1 MWMPVM
7 ERVGEE
13 TVASNNL
20 QLKPRVVD
28 DVPCKLDARHH
39 NNNNMV
45 TDSETVND
53 SMRSD
58 CPGSSAHRNLVDITT
73 KPEDSAAANN
83 NNKLSVEE
91 LTLGNYRTVQGM
103 DTSRAAGKFEHLYR
117 LGSSYNN
124 NKPGDVDLD
133 HSSQPRDM
141 DQMLSRIRQ
150 QLAGAPS
157 ERQNLKPFITRRT
170 DQNLDAFSERLRA
183 AGENSIM
190 RPPALIGEGVQ
201 LKSPVSSSNF
211 SQLLL
216 KRALKGKGVVGK
228 TQETHPEFVSDQ
240 DLGSKEKKSPTHHD
254 VLTPKSSPKGN
265 GIVSHGAGNHTKSSS
280 GISLREFLRS
290 SYAKREKRH
299 GICLFR
305 QLVELVDSAHSQGL
319 FLLDLRPSL
328 FMLVPSKKLRYIGT
342 FGKNDLDSD
351 VDEDLNRRRR
361 PVVHDSS
368 SNGGRD
374 LRKRKMDLHVHSPGN
389 HQLQATSTG
398 RPFKRKSPVI
408 DLNVVDARNPD
419 SCELQQ
425 QNYIKNLSVSSMAK
439 KQSMS
444 TWLEEQWYTCPE
456 EINGEDIGEKSNIY
470 ALGVLL
476 FELLCHCESGE
487 MHAAMMADL
496 RHRIL
501 PPTFLSKYPKEAGFC
516 LWLLHPEPTS
526 RPTAREI
533 LKSELLGE
541 DNSVTSTA
549 ADEEISELL
558 LHFLSSLEEQKQKKA
573 SKLMQ
578 DIQTLEDDI
587 KEAERRYSFSNAS
600 LVRSHGAIERRV
612 QSSPLNERCT
622 TSGALFVPTANTE
635 RLMSNIRQLEDAYF
649 FMRSQINLSSSAA
662 SARSDKIIL
671 KDRDR
676 CSENQNENQDMRTKG
691 KSSDQLEVFFEGL
704 CKYARYSKFE
714 TCGTIRSGDLLNS
727 ASVVCSLSF
736 DPDEE
741 HIAAAG
747 ISKKIK
753 IFDFNAFM
761 NESVGVHYPL
771 VEMVNKSKLSCVC
784 WNSYIKNYLASTDY
798 DGVVQIWDAGTG
810 QGFSQYTEHQKR
822 AWSVDFSPSD
832 PTKFVSGSDDC
843 SVKLWSINEKRSL
856 GTIWSPANVCCVQFS
871 SYSNHL
877 LAFGSADYKVYCYDL
892 RYVKTPWCTLAG
904 HEKAVSYVKFMDSET
919 IVSASTDNSLK
930 LWNLNKTNSSGLSSG
945 ACSSTYKGHTNQKN
959 FVGLS
964 VLDGYIA
971 CGSETNEVYSYYRS
985 LPMPMT
991 SYKFGS
997 VDPIS
1002 GNEYFDDNGQ
1012 FVSSVCWRKK
1022 SNMLVAA
1029 NSTGNMKLLKLV

>member
-1 MWMPVM
+1 MNAM

-13 TVASNNL
+13 TVGSNNV
-20 QLKPRVVD
+20 QLKGRVD
-28 DVPCKLDARHH
+28 DVP
-39 NNNNMV
+39 
-45 TDSETVND
+45 TVNE
-53 SMRSD
+53 SE
-58 CPGSSAHRNLVDITT
+58 PGSSAHNVVDID
-73 KPEDSAAANN
+73 KAPEEA
-83 NNKLSVEE
+83 KISVEE
-91 LTLGNYRTVQGM
+91 LTYNRAVQGSNNNNNNNHM
-103 DTSRAAGKFEHLYR
+103 ESSRAGKFEHLYR
-117 LGSSYNN
+117 LGSSAFRGGAGDGGGGG
-124 NKPGDVDLD
+124 GDVD
-133 HSSQPRDM
+133 SQPRDM

-157 ERQNLKPFITRRT
+157 ERQNLMKPFVNKRS
-170 DQNLDAFSERLRA
+170 DQNLEAFSERLRA
-183 AGENSIM
+183 AGGENSVG
-190 RPPALIGEGVQ
+190 PAWISDGVQ
-201 LKSPVSSSNF
+201 LKTPLGSSSF
-211 SQLLL
+211 SQLIL
-216 KRALKGKGVVGK
+216 KRAMKGKGVVGK
-228 TQETHPEFVSDQ
+228 NQEAPPPE
-240 DLGSKEKKSPTHHD
+240 SPIAHD
-254 VLTPKSSPKGN
+254 PLAVKPIPKGN
-265 GIVSHGAGNHTKSSS
+265 GVVSHGEGNHTNSSS
-280 GISLREFLRS
+280 CGISLREFIRS
-290 SYAKREKRH
+290 SYGKREKRH
-299 GICLFR
+299 SLSLFR
-305 QLVELVDSAHSQGL
+305 QLVELIGSAHSQGL
-319 FLLDLRPSL
+319 FLLELRPSL
-328 FMLVPSKKLRYIGT
+328 FALVPSKKLRYNGT
-342 FGKNDLDSD
+342 FGKSSIESD
-351 VDEDLNRRRR
+351 GDEDLNRKRH
-361 PVVHDSS
+361 VVQESS
-368 SNGGRD
+368 LVGRD
-374 LRKRKMDLHVHSPGN
+374 LKKRRMDLNAPGN
-389 HQLQATSTG
+389 QLQATSSG
-398 RPFKRKSPVI
+398 RPLKRKSPLI
-408 DLNVVDARNPD
+408 DLNVVDVRNPD

-425 QNYIKNLSVSSMAK
+425 QSYMKNLGVPSVTR

-470 ALGVLL
+470 SLGVLL
-476 FELLCHCESGE
+476 FELLCHCESSE

-501 PPTFLSKYPKEAGFC
+501 PPAFLSRYPKEAGFC
-516 LWLLHPEPTS
+516 LWLLHPEPSS

-533 LKSELLGE
+533 LKSELICVE
-541 DNSVTSTA
+541 DSVKSTA

-558 LHFLSSLEEQKQKKA
+558 LHFLSSLEKQKKKNA
-573 SKLMQ
+573 SKLLQ

-587 KEAERRYSFSNAS
+587 KEAERRYSSRAS
-600 LVRSHGAIERRV
+600 LVRSHEATERKV
-612 QSSPLNERCT
+612 QSSPIGEGSTT
-622 TSGALFVPTANTE
+622 TSGALFVPTANTD

-649 FMRSQINLSSSAA
+649 IMRSQMKLSDSTA
-662 SARSDKIIL
+662 SARSDKSLL
-671 KDRDR
+671 KDKW
-676 CSENQNENQDMRTKG
+676 SENQNKDQDARTKG

-704 CKYARYSKFE
+704 CKFARYSKFE

-843 SVKLWSINEKRSL
+843 SVKLWSVNEKRSL

-919 IVSASTDNSLK
+919 IVTASTDNSLK
-930 LWNLNKTNSSGLSSG
+930 LWNLNKTNSSGLSPG
-945 ACSSTYKGHTNQKN
+945 ACSMTYKGHTNQKN

-997 VDPIS
+997 VDPVS

>member
-1 MWMPVM
+1 M

-13 TVASNNL
+13 TVASNNI
-20 QLKPRVVD
+20 QLKGRVD
-28 DVPCKLDARHH
+28 DVPCKL
-39 NNNNMV
+39 
-45 TDSETVND
+45 SEAG
-53 SMRSD
+53 SD
-58 CPGSSAHRNLVDITT
+58 CPGSSAHRNVVVDMN
-73 KPEDSAAANN
+73 KSPEEVAGA
-83 NNKLSVEE
+83 KVSVEE
-91 LTLGNYRTVQGM
+91 LTLRNYRVVQGTNIHNHGM
-103 DTSRAAGKFEHLYR
+103 DSSRAGKFEHLYR
-117 LGSSYNN
+117 LARGSSFR
-124 NKPGDVDLD
+124 GGEGELD
-133 HSSQPRDM
+133 TQQPRDM

-157 ERQNLKPFITRRT
+157 ERQNLKPFMGRRS
-170 DQNLDAFSERLRA
+170 DQNLEAFSERLRV

-190 RPPALIGEGVQ
+190 NAPALVNEGVQ
-201 LKSPVSSSNF
+201 LKTPLSSSSF
-211 SQLLL
+211 SQLIL
-216 KRALKGKGVVGK
+216 KRAMKGKGVVGK
-228 TQETHPEFVSDQ
+228 NQEAPPEFVCDQ
-240 DLGSKEKKSPTHHD
+240 DIGGKEKKLDNGKSPAPQN
-254 VLTPKSSPKGN
+254 VLAVKSSPKGN
-265 GIVSHGAGNHTKSSS
+265 GIVSHGDGNHTKSSC

-290 SYAKREKRH
+290 SNAKREKRH
-299 GICLFR
+299 GIFLFR

-319 FLLDLRPSL
+319 FLMDLRPSL
-328 FMLVPSKKLRYIGT
+328 FTLVPSKKLRYSGT
-342 FGKNDLDSD
+342 FGKNSLDSD
-351 VDEDLNRRRR
+351 VDEDLNKKR
-361 PVVHDSS
+361 PVVQESS
-368 SNGGRD
+368 IVGRG
-374 LRKRKMDLHVHSPGN
+374 LKKRKTDLHVHSQGN
-389 HQLQATSTG
+389 QLQATSTG
-398 RPFKRKSPVI
+398 NPSKRKSPLI
-408 DLNVVDARNPD
+408 DLNVVDAHNPD

-425 QNYIKNLSVSSMAK
+425 QNYIKNLSVSSMTK

-456 EINGEDIGEKSNIY
+456 EINGEEIGEKSNIY

-476 FELLCHCESGE
+476 FELLCHCESSE
-487 MHAAMMADL
+487 MHTAMMADL

-501 PPTFLSKYPKEAGFC
+501 PPSFLSKYSKEAGFC
-516 LWLLHPEPTS
+516 LWLLHPEPSS

-533 LKSELLGE
+533 LKSELICE
-541 DNSVTSTA
+541 DDSVISTT

-558 LHFLSSLEEQKQKKA
+558 LHFLSSLEAQKKKNA
-573 SKLMQ
+573 SKLLQ

-587 KEAERRYSFSNAS
+587 KEAERRYSSKAS
-600 LVRSHGAIERRV
+600 LVRSHGVIEIRA
-612 QSSPLNERCT
+612 QSSPLDEHCAT
-622 TSGALFVPTANTE
+622 TSGSLFVPTANTD

-649 FMRSQINLSSSAA
+649 FMRSQMKLSDSVA
-662 SARSDKIIL
+662 SARSDKSLL

-676 CSENQNENQDMRTKG
+676 WSENQNENQETRTKG

-704 CKYARYSKFE
+704 CKFARYSKFE

-810 QGFSQYTEHQKR
+810 QGFSQYNEHQKR

-856 GTIWSPANVCCVQFS
+856 GTIYSPANVCCVQFS

-877 LAFGSADYKVYCYDL
+877 LAFGSADYKVSCYDL
-892 RYVKTPWCTLAG
+892 RYVKTPLCTLAG
-904 HEKAVSYVKFMDSET
+904 HEKAVSYVKFMDSDT

-945 ACSSTYKGHTNQKN
+945 ACSLTYKGHTNQKN

-971 CGSETNEVYSYYRS
+971 CGSETNEVYSYYKS

>member
-1 MWMPVM
+1 M

-13 TVASNNL
+13 TVGSNNV
-20 QLKPRVVD
+20 QLKGRVD
-28 DVPCKLDARHH
+28 DVP
-39 NNNNMV
+39 
-45 TDSETVND
+45 TVNE
-53 SMRSD
+53 SE
-58 CPGSSAHRNLVDITT
+58 PGSSAHNVVDIN
-73 KPEDSAAANN
+73 KAPEEA
-83 NNKLSVEE
+83 KISVEE
-91 LTLGNYRTVQGM
+91 LTYNRAVQGSNNNNNNNHM
-103 DTSRAAGKFEHLYR
+103 ESSRAGKFEHLYR
-117 LGSSYNN
+117 LGSSAFRGGAGDGGGGG
-124 NKPGDVDLD
+124 GDVD
-133 HSSQPRDM
+133 SQPRDM

-157 ERQNLKPFITRRT
+157 ERQNLMKPFVNKRS
-170 DQNLDAFSERLRA
+170 DQNLEAFSERLRA
-183 AGENSIM
+183 AGGENSVG
-190 RPPALIGEGVQ
+190 PAWISDGVQ
-201 LKSPVSSSNF
+201 LKTPLGSSSF
-211 SQLLL
+211 SQLIL
-216 KRALKGKGVVGK
+216 KRAMKGKGVVGK
-228 TQETHPEFVSDQ
+228 NQEAPPPE
-240 DLGSKEKKSPTHHD
+240 SPIAHD
-254 VLTPKSSPKGN
+254 PLAVKPIPKGN
-265 GIVSHGAGNHTKSSS
+265 GVVSHGEGNHTNSSS
-280 GISLREFLRS
+280 CGISLREFIRS
-290 SYAKREKRH
+290 SYGKREKRH
-299 GICLFR
+299 SLSLFR
-305 QLVELVDSAHSQGL
+305 QLVELIGSAHSQGL
-319 FLLDLRPSL
+319 FLLELRPSL
-328 FMLVPSKKLRYIGT
+328 FALVPSKKLRYNGT
-342 FGKNDLDSD
+342 FGKSSIESD
-351 VDEDLNRRRR
+351 GDEDLNRKRH
-361 PVVHDSS
+361 VVQESS
-368 SNGGRD
+368 LVGRD
-374 LRKRKMDLHVHSPGN
+374 LKKRRMDLNAPGN
-389 HQLQATSTG
+389 QLQATSSG
-398 RPFKRKSPVI
+398 RPLKRKSPLI
-408 DLNVVDARNPD
+408 DLNVVDVRNPD

-425 QNYIKNLSVSSMAK
+425 QSYMKNLGVPSVTR

-470 ALGVLL
+470 SLGVLL
-476 FELLCHCESGE
+476 FELLCHCESSE

-501 PPTFLSKYPKEAGFC
+501 PPAFLSRYPKEAGFC
-516 LWLLHPEPTS
+516 LWLLHPEPSS

-533 LKSELLGE
+533 LKSELICVE
-541 DNSVTSTA
+541 DSVKSTA

-558 LHFLSSLEEQKQKKA
+558 LHFLSSLEKQKKKNA
-573 SKLMQ
+573 SKLLQ

-587 KEAERRYSFSNAS
+587 KEAERRYSSRAS
-600 LVRSHGAIERRV
+600 LVRSHEATERKV
-612 QSSPLNERCT
+612 QSSPIGEGSTT
-622 TSGALFVPTANTE
+622 TSGALFVPTANTD

-649 FMRSQINLSSSAA
+649 IMRSQMKLSDSTA
-662 SARSDKIIL
+662 SARSDKSLL
-671 KDRDR
+671 KDKW
-676 CSENQNENQDMRTKG
+676 SENQNKDQDARTKG

-704 CKYARYSKFE
+704 CKFARYSKFE

-843 SVKLWSINEKRSL
+843 SVKLWSKRSL

-919 IVSASTDNSLK
+919 IVTASTDNSLK
-930 LWNLNKTNSSGLSSG
+930 LWNLNKTNSSGLSPG
-945 ACSSTYKGHTNQKN
+945 ACSMTYKGHTNQKN

-997 VDPIS
+997 VDPVS

>member
-1 MWMPVM
+1 MWMPLM

-20 QLKPRVVD
+20 QLKPRVD
-28 DVPCKLDARHH
+28 DVPCKLDARH
-39 NNNNMV
+39 NNLL
-45 TDSETVND
+45 TESDTGHD
-53 SMRSD
+53 SMRGE
-58 CPGSSAHRNLVDITT
+58 CPGSSAHRNLDMTT
-73 KPEDSAAANN
+73 MPPEDSAAA
-83 NNKLSVEE
+83 KLSVEE
-91 LTLGNYRTVQGM
+91 LTLGNYRSVQGM
-103 DTSRAAGKFEHLYR
+103 DSSNSKAGKFEHLYR
-117 LGSSYNN
+117 LARGSAFRA
-124 NKPGDVDLD
+124 GDGDLD
-133 HSSQPRDM
+133 SQPRDM

-157 ERQNLKPFITRRT
+157 DRQNLKPFMTRRT
-170 DQNLDAFSERLRA
+170 DQNLEAFSERLRA

-190 RPPALIGEGVQ
+190 NAPALITEGVQ
-201 LKSPVSSSNF
+201 LKSPVTSSNF

-216 KRALKGKGVVGK
+216 KRAMKGKGLAGK
-228 TQETHPEFVSDQ
+228 NQETPPEFVSDQ
-240 DLGSKEKKSPTHHD
+240 DIRSKEKKSPTPHD
-254 VLTPKSSPKGN
+254 VLTPKSSPKRD

-290 SYAKREKRH
+290 SFARREKRH
-299 GICLFR
+299 GLCLFR

-351 VDEDLNRRRR
+351 VDEDLNRRR
-361 PVVHDSS
+361 PVAHESLS
-368 SNGGRD
+368 IGGRD
-374 LRKRKMDLHVHSPGN
+374 LKKRKMDLHVHSPGN
-389 HQLQATSTG
+389 QLQATSNG

-408 DLNVVDARNPD
+408 DLNLVDARNPD

-425 QNYIKNLSVSSMAK
+425 QNYIKNLSVSSMTR

-444 TWLEEQWYTCPE
+444 AWLEEQWYTCPE

-516 LWLLHPEPTS
+516 LWLLHPEPAS

-533 LKSELLGE
+533 LKSELIGE
-541 DNSVTSTA
+541 DNSVSSTA

-573 SKLMQ
+573 SKLLQ

-587 KEAERRYSFSNAS
+587 KEAERRYSSNAS
-600 LVRSHGAIERRV
+600 VVRSHGAIERRV
-612 QSSPLNERCT
+612 QSSSPDELCT
-622 TSGALFVPTANTE
+622 TSGTLFVPTANTE

-649 FMRSQINLSSSAA
+649 FMRSQINLSSSVPR
-662 SARSDKIIL
+662 ARSDKIIL

-843 SVKLWSINEKRSL
+843 SVKLWSINDKRSL

-930 LWNLNKTNSSGLSSG
+930 LWNLNKTNASGLSSG
-945 ACSSTYKGHTNQKN
+945 ACSLTYKGHTNQKN

>member
-1 MWMPVM
+1 M

-13 TVASNNL
+13 TVGSNNV
-20 QLKPRVVD
+20 QLKGRVD
-28 DVPCKLDARHH
+28 DVP
-39 NNNNMV
+39 
-45 TDSETVND
+45 TVNE
-53 SMRSD
+53 SD
-58 CPGSSAHRNLVDITT
+58 PGSSAHNVVDIN
-73 KPEDSAAANN
+73 KAPEEA
-83 NNKLSVEE
+83 KISVEE
-91 LTLGNYRTVQGM
+91 LTYNRAVQGSNNNNNNNHM
-103 DTSRAAGKFEHLYR
+103 ESSRAGKFEHLYR
-117 LGSSYNN
+117 LGSSAFRGGAGDGVGG
-124 NKPGDVDLD
+124 GDVD
-133 HSSQPRDM
+133 SQPRDM

-157 ERQNLKPFITRRT
+157 ERQNLMKPFVNKRS
-170 DQNLDAFSERLRA
+170 DQNLEAFSERLRA
-183 AGENSIM
+183 AGGENSVG
-190 RPPALIGEGVQ
+190 PAWISDGVQ
-201 LKSPVSSSNF
+201 LKNTLSSSSF
-211 SQLLL
+211 SQLIL
-216 KRALKGKGVVGK
+216 KRAMKGKGVVGK
-228 TQETHPEFVSDQ
+228 NQEAPPPE
-240 DLGSKEKKSPTHHD
+240 SPIAHD
-254 VLTPKSSPKGN
+254 PLAVKPIPKGN
-265 GIVSHGAGNHTKSSS
+265 GVVSHGEGNHTNSSS
-280 GISLREFLRS
+280 CGISLREFIRS
-290 SYAKREKRH
+290 SYGKREKRH
-299 GICLFR
+299 SLSLFR
-305 QLVELVDSAHSQGL
+305 QLVELIGSAHSQGL
-319 FLLDLRPSL
+319 FLLELRPSL
-328 FMLVPSKKLRYIGT
+328 FALVPSKKLRYNGT
-342 FGKNDLDSD
+342 FGKSSIESD
-351 VDEDLNRRRR
+351 VDEDLNRKRH
-361 PVVHDSS
+361 VVQESS
-368 SNGGRD
+368 LVGRD
-374 LRKRKMDLHVHSPGN
+374 LKKRRMDLNAPGN
-389 HQLQATSTG
+389 QLQATSSG
-398 RPFKRKSPVI
+398 RPLKRKSPLI
-408 DLNVVDARNPD
+408 DLNVVDVRNPD

-425 QNYIKNLSVSSMAK
+425 QNYIKNLGVPSVTR

-476 FELLCHCESGE
+476 FELLCHCESSE

-501 PPTFLSKYPKEAGFC
+501 PPAFLSRYPKEAGFC
-516 LWLLHPEPTS
+516 LWLLHPEPSS

-533 LKSELLGE
+533 LKSELIYVE
-541 DNSVTSTA
+541 DSAKSTA
-549 ADEEISELL
+549 AAEEMSELL
-558 LHFLSSLEEQKQKKA
+558 LHFLSSLEKQKKKNA
-573 SKLMQ
+573 SKLLQ

-587 KEAERRYSFSNAS
+587 KEAERRYSSKAS
-600 LVRSHGAIERRV
+600 LVRSREAIE
-612 QSSPLNERCT
+612 STP
-622 TSGALFVPTANTE
+622 GALFVPTANTD

-649 FMRSQINLSSSAA
+649 IMRSQMRLSDSAA
-662 SARSDKIIL
+662 SARSDKSLL
-671 KDRDR
+671 KDKDKS
-676 CSENQNENQDMRTKG
+676 SENENKDQDARTKG

-704 CKYARYSKFE
+704 CKFAR
-714 TCGTIRSGDLLNS
+714 
-727 ASVVCSLSF
+727 VVCSLSF

-843 SVKLWSINEKRSL
+843 SVKLWSVNEKRSL

-919 IVSASTDNSLK
+919 IVTASTDNSLK
-930 LWNLNKTNSSGLSSG
+930 LWNLNKTNSSGLSPG
-945 ACSSTYKGHTNQKN
+945 ACSMTYKGHTNQKN

>member
-1 MWMPVM
+1 MPVM

-13 TVASNNL
+13 TVASNNNI
-20 QLKPRVVD
+20 QMKRRVD
-28 DVPCKLDARHH
+28 DVSCKLDGHH
-39 NNNNMV
+39 HMV
-45 TDSETVND
+45 TESETGN
-53 SMRSD
+53 SD
-58 CPGSSAHRNLVDITT
+58 CPGSSAHRNLEMT
-73 KPEDSAAANN
+73 KPPEESAGV
-83 NNKLSVEE
+83 KLSVEE
-91 LTLGNYRTVQGM
+91 LTLGNYRVVQGSNNNSM
-103 DTSRAAGKFEHLYR
+103 DTSRAGKFEHLYR
-117 LGSSYNN
+117 LARGSAFRSAD
-124 NKPGDVDLD
+124 GDLE
-133 HSSQPRDM
+133 SQPRDM
-141 DQMLSRIRQ
+141 DLMLSRIRQ

-157 ERQNLKPFITRRT
+157 ERQNLKPFMTRRS
-170 DQNLDAFSERLRA
+170 DQNHEAFSERLRA
-183 AGENSIM
+183 AGENSLM
-190 RPPALIGEGVQ
+190 NAPALINEGSH
-201 LKSPVSSSNF
+201 LKTPVSSSNF

-216 KRALKGKGVVGK
+216 KRAMKGKGVLGK
-228 TQETHPEFVSDQ
+228 NQETPPEFVCDQ
-240 DLGSKEKKSPTHHD
+240 DIGCKDKKLDNSKLPIPHD
-254 VLTPKSSPKGN
+254 GLTLKSSPKRNGN
-265 GIVSHGAGNHTKSSS
+265 VSHGDGNHTKSSG

-299 GICLFR
+299 GLCLFR

-328 FMLVPSKKLRYIGT
+328 FALVPSKKLRYIGT
-342 FGKNDLDSD
+342 FGKIDLVSD
-351 VDEDLNRRRR
+351 VDEDLNRRR
-361 PVVHDSS
+361 PMVQESS
-368 SNGGRD
+368 IVGRD
-374 LRKRKMDLHVHSPGN
+374 LKKRKIDLNVHSQGN
-389 HQLQATSTG
+389 QLQATSTG

-425 QNYIKNLSVSSMAK
+425 QNYIKNLSVSSMTR

-487 MHAAMMADL
+487 TYAAMMADL
-496 RHRIL
+496 HHRIL
-501 PPTFLSKYPKEAGFC
+501 PPTFLSRYPKEAGFC
-516 LWLLHPEPTS
+516 LWLLHPEPSS

-533 LKSELLGE
+533 LKSELICE
-541 DNSVTSTA
+541 DNSVISTA

-558 LHFLSSLEEQKQKKA
+558 LHFLSSLEEQKQKNA
-573 SKLMQ
+573 SKLLQ

-587 KEAERRYSFSNAS
+587 KEAERRYSSNAS
-600 LVRSHGAIERRV
+600 LVRSHGAIEKRV
-612 QSSPLNERCT
+612 QSSPLDERCT
-622 TSGALFVPTANTE
+622 TSGSLFVPTANTD

-649 FMRSQINLSSSAA
+649 FMRSQMKISDSAA
-662 SARSDKIIL
+662 SARSEKIL
-671 KDRDR
+671 PKDRDR
-676 CSENQNENQDMRTKG
+676 WSENQNENQDTRTKG

-704 CKYARYSKFE
+704 CKFARYSKFE

-810 QGFSQYTEHQKR
+810 HGFSQYTEHQKR

-892 RYVKTPWCTLAG
+892 RYVKTPWCVLAG

-945 ACSSTYKGHTNQKN
+945 ACSLTYKGHTNQKN

>member
-1 MWMPVM
+1 MNV
-7 ERVGEE
+7 ERVAEE
-13 TVASNNL
+13 TVASNNNI
-20 QLKPRVVD
+20 QLKGRVD
-28 DVPCKLDARHH
+28 DVPCKLDALH
-39 NNNNMV
+39 NNMV
-45 TDSETVND
+45 IESENGN
-53 SMRSD
+53 SD
-58 CPGSSAHRNLVDITT
+58 CPGSSAHRNVEMT
-73 KPEDSAAANN
+73 KPPPPEESAGA
-83 NNKLSVEE
+83 KLSVEE
-91 LTLGNYRTVQGM
+91 LTLGNYRIVQGTNTTNM
-103 DTSRAAGKFEHLYR
+103 DSSRAGKFEHLYR
-117 LGSSYNN
+117 LARGSSLRA
-124 NKPGDVDLD
+124 GDGDLD
-133 HSSQPRDM
+133 SQPRDM

-157 ERQNLKPFITRRT
+157 ERQNLKPFMTRRS
-170 DQNLDAFSERLRA
+170 DQNLEAFSERLRA

-190 RPPALIGEGVQ
+190 KAPALISSEGVQ
-201 LKSPVSSSNF
+201 LNTPVSSSNF

-216 KRALKGKGVVGK
+216 KRAMKGKGVVGK
-228 TQETHPEFVSDQ
+228 NQESPPEFVSDQ
-240 DLGSKEKKSPTHHD
+240 DLGSKEKKLDSSKSPTPHN
-254 VLTPKSSPKGN
+254 VLPLKSSPKGN
-265 GIVSHGAGNHTKSSS
+265 GMVSHGDGNHNKSSY

-299 GICLFR
+299 SLLLFR
-305 QLVELVDSAHSQGL
+305 QLVELVDSAHSKGL

-328 FMLVPSKKLRYIGT
+328 FTLVPSKKLRYIGT
-342 FGKNDLDSD
+342 FGKNNLDSD
-351 VDEDLNRRRR
+351 VDEDLNRRR
-361 PVVHDSS
+361 PVVQESS
-368 SNGGRD
+368 IGGRD
-374 LRKRKMDLHVHSPGN
+374 SKKRKMYLHVQSPGS
-389 HQLQATSTG
+389 QLQATSTG

-425 QNYIKNLSVSSMAK
+425 QDYIKNLSVSSMTR

-444 TWLEEQWYTCPE
+444 WLEEQWYTCPE

-516 LWLLHPEPTS
+516 LWLLHPEPSS
-526 RPTAREI
+526 RPTARDI
-533 LKSELLGE
+533 LKSELICE
-541 DNSVTSTA
+541 DDSVKSTA
-549 ADEEISELL
+549 AAEEISELL
-558 LHFLSSLEEQKQKKA
+558 LHFLSSLEVQKQKKA
-573 SKLMQ
+573 SKLLQ

-587 KEAERRYSFSNAS
+587 KEAERRYSSNAS
-600 LVRSHGAIERRV
+600 LVRSHGATEKRV
-612 QSSPLNERCT
+612 QSSPLDEHCT
-622 TSGALFVPTANTE
+622 TSGALVVPSANTD

-662 SARSDKIIL
+662 STRSEKIIL

-676 CSENQNENQDMRTKG
+676 CSENQNENQDMSTKG

-704 CKYARYSKFE
+704 CKFARYSKFE

-930 LWNLNKTNSSGLSSG
+930 LWNLNKTNSSGLSPG
-945 ACSSTYKGHTNQKN
+945 ACSLTYKGHTNQKN

-971 CGSETNEVYSYYRS
+971 CGSETNEVYSYYKS

>member
-1 MWMPVM
+1 MWKPVM
-7 ERVGEE
+7 ERAGEE
-13 TVASNNL
+13 TVASNNKL
-20 QLKPRVVD
+20 QLKRRVD
-28 DVPCKLDARHH
+28 DVPCKLDGHH
-39 NNNNMV
+39 HMV
-45 TDSETVND
+45 TESEAGND

-58 CPGSSAHRNLVDITT
+58 CPGSSAHRNVVDMN
-73 KPEDSAAANN
+73 KSPEESGGAKA
-83 NNKLSVEE
+83 SVEE
-91 LTLGNYRTVQGM
+91 LTLGNYRIVQGSNNI
-103 DTSRAAGKFEHLYR
+103 DSSRPGKFEHLYR
-117 LGSSYNN
+117 LARGSTFRS
-124 NKPGDVDLD
+124 GDGDID
-133 HSSQPRDM
+133 SQPRDM

-157 ERQNLKPFITRRT
+157 ERPNLKPFASRRS
-170 DQNLDAFSERLRA
+170 DQNLEAFSERLRA
-183 AGENSIM
+183 AGENSM
-190 RPPALIGEGVQ
+190 MNAPAWINDGVH
-201 LKSPVSSSNF
+201 LRTPLTSSSF
-211 SQLLL
+211 SQLTL
-216 KRALKGKGVVGK
+216 KRAMKGKGVLGK
-228 TQETHPEFVSDQ
+228 NQEAPPELVNDQ
-240 DLGSKEKKSPTHHD
+240 DIGSKDKKVDNSKSPTPHD
-254 VLTPKSSPKGN
+254 VPTVKSSPKGN
-265 GIVSHGAGNHTKSSS
+265 VIVSHGDGNHAKSSC

-299 GICLFR
+299 GVFLFR

-328 FMLVPSKKLRYIGT
+328 FTLVPSKKLRYIGA
-342 FGKNDLDSD
+342 FGKNDLGSD
-351 VDEDLNRRRR
+351 VDQDLNRKR
-361 PVVHDSS
+361 PVVQESS
-368 SNGGRD
+368 IVGRD
-374 LRKRKMDLHVHSPGN
+374 LKKRKMDLQVNSPAN
-389 HQLQATSTG
+389 QHQATSTG

-408 DLNVVDARNPD
+408 DLNLVDARNPD

-425 QNYIKNLSVSSMAK
+425 QNYIQNLGVSSVTR

-476 FELLCHCESGE
+476 FELLCHCESSE

-501 PPTFLSKYPKEAGFC
+501 PPTFLSRYPKEAGFC
-516 LWLLHPEPTS
+516 LWLLHPEPSS

-533 LKSELLGE
+533 LKSELICE
-541 DNSVTSTA
+541 DDSVISTA

-558 LHFLSSLEEQKQKKA
+558 LHFLSSLEEQKQKNA
-573 SKLMQ
+573 SKLLQ
-578 DIQTLEDDI
+578 DIRTLEDDI
-587 KEAERRYSFSNAS
+587 KEAERRYSSSAS

-612 QSSPLNERCT
+612 QSSPLEERCTT
-622 TSGALFVPTANTE
+622 TSGALFVPTANTD
-635 RLMSNIRQLEDAYF
+635 RLMSNIGQLEDAYF
-649 FMRSQINLSSSAA
+649 FMRSQMKLSDSAA
-662 SARSDKIIL
+662 SARSDKSLL
-671 KDRDR
+671 KDKDKW
-676 CSENQNENQDMRTKG
+676 SESQHENQYTRTKG
-691 KSSDQLEVFFEGL
+691 KPSDQLEVFFEGL
-704 CKYARYSKFE
+704 CKFARYSKFE

-761 NESVGVHYPL
+761 DESVGVHYPL

-843 SVKLWSINEKRSL
+843 SVKLWSVNEKRSL

-871 SYSNHL
+871 AYSNHL

-930 LWNLNKTNSSGLSSG
+930 LWNLNKTNSSGLSPG
-945 ACSSTYKGHTNQKN
+945 ACSLTYKGHTNQKN

-1002 GNEYFDDNGQ
+1002 GNEYFDENGQ

-1022 SNMLVAA
+1022 TNMLVAA

>member
-1 MWMPVM
+1 MNDAM

-13 TVASNNL
+13 TVGSNNV
-20 QLKPRVVD
+20 QLKGRVD
-28 DVPCKLDARHH
+28 DVP
-39 NNNNMV
+39 
-45 TDSETVND
+45 TVNE
-53 SMRSD
+53 SE
-58 CPGSSAHRNLVDITT
+58 PGSSAHNVVDIN
-73 KPEDSAAANN
+73 KAPEEA
-83 NNKLSVEE
+83 KISVEE
-91 LTLGNYRTVQGM
+91 LTYRAVQGSSNNNNNNNHM
-103 DTSRAAGKFEHLYR
+103 ESSRAGKFEHLYR
-117 LGSSYNN
+117 LGSSAFRGGAGDGGGG
-124 NKPGDVDLD
+124 GDVD
-133 HSSQPRDM
+133 SQPRDM

-157 ERQNLKPFITRRT
+157 ERQNLMKPFVNKRS
-170 DQNLDAFSERLRA
+170 DQNLEAFSERLRA
-183 AGENSIM
+183 AGGENSVG
-190 RPPALIGEGVQ
+190 PAWISDGVQ
-201 LKSPVSSSNF
+201 LKNTLSSSSF
-211 SQLLL
+211 SQLIL
-216 KRALKGKGVVGK
+216 KRAMKGKGVVGK
-228 TQETHPEFVSDQ
+228 NQEAPPPE
-240 DLGSKEKKSPTHHD
+240 SPIAHD
-254 VLTPKSSPKGN
+254 PLAVKPIPKGN
-265 GIVSHGAGNHTKSSS
+265 GVVSHGEGNHTNSSS
-280 GISLREFLRS
+280 CGISLREFIRS
-290 SYAKREKRH
+290 SYGKREKRH
-299 GICLFR
+299 SLSLFR
-305 QLVELVDSAHSQGL
+305 QLVELIGSAHSQGL
-319 FLLDLRPSL
+319 FLLELRPSL
-328 FMLVPSKKLRYIGT
+328 FALVPSKKLRYNGT
-342 FGKNDLDSD
+342 FGKSSIESD
-351 VDEDLNRRRR
+351 GDEDLNRKRH
-361 PVVHDSS
+361 VVQESS
-368 SNGGRD
+368 LVGRD
-374 LRKRKMDLHVHSPGN
+374 LKKRRMDLNAPGN
-389 HQLQATSTG
+389 QLQATSSG
-398 RPFKRKSPVI
+398 RPLKRKSPLI
-408 DLNVVDARNPD
+408 DLNVVDVRNPD

-425 QNYIKNLSVSSMAK
+425 QNYIKNLGVPSVTR

-476 FELLCHCESGE
+476 FELLCHCESSE

-501 PPTFLSKYPKEAGFC
+501 PPAFLSRYPKEAGFC
-516 LWLLHPEPTS
+516 LWLLHPEPSS

-533 LKSELLGE
+533 LKSELIYVE
-541 DNSVTSTA
+541 DSVKSTA

-558 LHFLSSLEEQKQKKA
+558 LHFLSSLEKQKKKNA
-573 SKLMQ
+573 SKLLQ

-587 KEAERRYSFSNAS
+587 KEAERRYSSRAS
-600 LVRSHGAIERRV
+600 LVRSHEATEKKV
-612 QSSPLNERCT
+612 QSSTIGEGSTT
-622 TSGALFVPTANTE
+622 TSGALFVPTANTD

-649 FMRSQINLSSSAA
+649 IMRSQMKLSDSAA
-662 SARSDKIIL
+662 SARSDKSLL
-671 KDRDR
+671 KDKDKW
-676 CSENQNENQDMRTKG
+676 SENENMDQDARTKG

-704 CKYARYSKFE
+704 CKFARYSKFE

-741 HIAAAG
+741 HVAAAG

-843 SVKLWSINEKRSL
+843 SVKLWSVNEKRSL

-919 IVSASTDNSLK
+919 IVTASTDNSLK
-930 LWNLNKTNSSGLSSG
+930 LWNLNKTNSSGLSPG
-945 ACSSTYKGHTNQKN
+945 ACSMTYKGHTNQKN

>member
-1 MWMPVM
+1 MPVM
-7 ERVGEE
+7 ERVAEE
-13 TVASNNL
+13 TVATNNI
-20 QLKPRVVD
+20 QLKARVD
-28 DVPCKLDARHH
+28 DVPCNKLDARH
-39 NNNNMV
+39 NDMV
-45 TDSETVND
+45 IQSETAN
-53 SMRSD
+53 SD
-58 CPGSSAHRNLVDITT
+58 CPGSSAHRNVDLT
-73 KPEDSAAANN
+73 KPPPPEEAAGA
-83 NNKLSVEE
+83 KLSVEE
-91 LTLGNYRTVQGM
+91 LTLGNYRIVQGSNNTNV
-103 DTSRAAGKFEHLYR
+103 DSPRAGKFEHLYR
-117 LGSSYNN
+117 LARGSAFRA
-124 NKPGDVDLD
+124 GDGDLD
-133 HSSQPRDM
+133 SQPRDM

-157 ERQNLKPFITRRT
+157 ERQNLKPFMSRRS
-170 DQNLDAFSERLRA
+170 DQNLEAFSERLRA

-190 RPPALIGEGVQ
+190 NAPALISEGVQ
-201 LKSPVSSSNF
+201 MKTPVSSSNF

-216 KRALKGKGVVGK
+216 KRAMKGKGVVGK
-228 TQETHPEFVSDQ
+228 NQETPPEFVSDQ
-240 DLGSKEKKSPTHHD
+240 DLGSKEKKLDISKSPTPHD
-254 VLTPKSSPKGN
+254 VLPLKSSPKGN
-265 GIVSHGAGNHTKSSS
+265 GMVSHGDGNHSKSSI

-299 GICLFR
+299 GLCLFR
-305 QLVELVDSAHSQGL
+305 QLVELVDSAHSKRL

-328 FMLVPSKKLRYIGT
+328 FTLVPSKKLRYIGN
-342 FGKNDLDSD
+342 FGKNDLESD
-351 VDEDLNRRRR
+351 VDEDLNRRR
-361 PVVHDSS
+361 PVVEESS
-368 SNGGRD
+368 SGGRD
-374 LRKRKMDLHVHSPGN
+374 SKKRKMDLHLNSPGN
-389 HQLQATSTG
+389 QLQATSTG

-408 DLNVVDARNPD
+408 DLNMVDARNPD

-425 QNYIKNLSVSSMAK
+425 QDYIKNLSVSSVSR

-516 LWLLHPEPTS
+516 LWLLHPEPSS
-526 RPTAREI
+526 RPSARDI
-533 LKSELLGE
+533 LKSELICE
-541 DNSVTSTA
+541 DDSVKSTA
-549 ADEEISELL
+549 AAEEISELL
-558 LHFLSSLEEQKQKKA
+558 LHFLSSLEVQKKKKA
-573 SKLMQ
+573 SKLLQ

-587 KEAERRYSFSNAS
+587 KEAERRYSSNVS
-600 LVRSHGAIERRV
+600 LVRSHGAIEKRV
-612 QSSPLNERCT
+612 QSSPLDEHCT
-622 TSGALFVPTANTE
+622 TSSALFVPTANTD

-662 SARSDKIIL
+662 TARSDKTL

-676 CSENQNENQDMRTKG
+676 CSENQNENQDMSTKG

-704 CKYARYSKFE
+704 CKFARYSKFE

-810 QGFSQYTEHQKR
+810 QGCSQYTEHQKR

-930 LWNLNKTNSSGLSSG
+930 LWNLNKTNSSGLSPG
-945 ACSSTYKGHTNQKN
+945 ACSLTYKGHTNQKN

-971 CGSETNEVYSYYRS
+971 CGSETNEVYSYYKS

>member
-1 MWMPVM
+1 M
-7 ERVGEE
+7 
-13 TVASNNL
+13 
-20 QLKPRVVD
+20 
-28 DVPCKLDARHH
+28 
-39 NNNNMV
+39 
-45 TDSETVND
+45 
-53 SMRSD
+53 
-58 CPGSSAHRNLVDITT
+58 
-73 KPEDSAAANN
+73 
-83 NNKLSVEE
+83 
-91 LTLGNYRTVQGM
+91 
-103 DTSRAAGKFEHLYR
+103 
-117 LGSSYNN
+117 
-124 NKPGDVDLD
+124 
-133 HSSQPRDM
+133 
-141 DQMLSRIRQ
+141 
-150 QLAGAPS
+150 
-157 ERQNLKPFITRRT
+157 
-170 DQNLDAFSERLRA
+170 
-183 AGENSIM
+183 
-190 RPPALIGEGVQ
+190 
-201 LKSPVSSSNF
+201 
-211 SQLLL
+211 
-216 KRALKGKGVVGK
+216 
-228 TQETHPEFVSDQ
+228 
-240 DLGSKEKKSPTHHD
+240 
-254 VLTPKSSPKGN
+254 
-265 GIVSHGAGNHTKSSS
+265 
-280 GISLREFLRS
+280 
-290 SYAKREKRH
+290 
-299 GICLFR
+299 
-305 QLVELVDSAHSQGL
+305 
-319 FLLDLRPSL
+319 
-328 FMLVPSKKLRYIGT
+328 
-342 FGKNDLDSD
+342 
-351 VDEDLNRRRR
+351 
-361 PVVHDSS
+361 
-368 SNGGRD
+368 
-374 LRKRKMDLHVHSPGN
+374 
-389 HQLQATSTG
+389 
-398 RPFKRKSPVI
+398 I
-408 DLNVVDARNPD
+408 DLNMVDARNPD

-425 QNYIKNLSVSSMAK
+425 QDYIKNLSVSSVSR

-516 LWLLHPEPTS
+516 LWLLHPEPSS
-526 RPTAREI
+526 RPSARDI
-533 LKSELLGE
+533 LKSELICE
-541 DNSVTSTA
+541 DDSVKSTA
-549 ADEEISELL
+549 AAEEISELL
-558 LHFLSSLEEQKQKKA
+558 LHFLSSLEVQKKKKA
-573 SKLMQ
+573 SKLLQ

-587 KEAERRYSFSNAS
+587 KEAERRYSSNVS
-600 LVRSHGAIERRV
+600 LVRSHGAIEKRV
-612 QSSPLNERCT
+612 QSSPLDEHCT
-622 TSGALFVPTANTE
+622 TSSALFVPTANTD

-662 SARSDKIIL
+662 TARSDKTL

-676 CSENQNENQDMRTKG
+676 CSENQNENQDMSTKG

-704 CKYARYSKFE
+704 CKFARYSKFE

-930 LWNLNKTNSSGLSSG
+930 LWNLNKTNSSGLSPG
-945 ACSSTYKGHTNQKN
+945 ACSLTYKGHTNQKN

-971 CGSETNEVYSYYRS
+971 CGSETNEVYSYYKS

>member
-1 MWMPVM
+1 MNVM
-7 ERVGEE
+7 ERVGGEE
-13 TVASNNL
+13 TVGSNNV
-20 QLKPRVVD
+20 QLKGGRVD
-28 DVPCKLDARHH
+28 NDVPCTTLLH
-39 NNNNMV
+39 MV
-45 TDSETVND
+45 TTDSEPGG
-53 SMRSD
+53 RSD
-58 CPGSSAHRNLVDITT
+58 CPGSSAPLHRNVVVDI
-73 KPEDSAAANN
+73 
-83 NNKLSVEE
+83 NNKPPAEESKISVEE
-91 LTLGNYRTVQGM
+91 LTYRGAVQGSNNNHM
-103 DTSRAAGKFEHLYR
+103 ESSRAGGKFEHLYR
-117 LGSSYNN
+117 LGSAAFRGGDG
-124 NKPGDVDLD
+124 GDVD
-133 HSSQPRDM
+133 SSQPRDM

-157 ERQNLKPFITRRT
+157 ERKPFVNKRS
-170 DQNLDAFSERLRA
+170 DQNLEAFSERLRA
-183 AGENSIM
+183 AAGGENNG
-190 RPPALIGEGVQ
+190 PAWINDGVQ
-201 LKSPVSSSNF
+201 LKTPLSSSSF
-211 SQLLL
+211 SQLIL
-216 KRALKGKGVVGK
+216 KRAMKGKGVVGK
-228 TQETHPEFVSDQ
+228 NQEAPPPEFVCDQ
-240 DLGSKEKKSPTHHD
+240 DGVCKDKKLDNSSKSPVAHD
-254 VLTPKSSPKGN
+254 LLALKQVPRGN
-265 GIVSHGAGNHTKSSS
+265 GIVSHGEGNHTNSTSC
-280 GISLREFLRS
+280 GISLREFIRS
-290 SYAKREKRH
+290 SYGKREKRH
-299 GICLFR
+299 GLSLFR
-305 QLVELVDSAHSQGL
+305 QLVELIGSAHSQGL
-319 FLLDLRPSL
+319 FLLELRPSL
-328 FMLVPSKKLRYIGT
+328 FALVPSKKLRYNGT
-342 FGKNDLDSD
+342 FGKKKLDSD
-351 VDEDLNRRRR
+351 VDEELNRKRHMMQESS
-361 PVVHDSS
+361 VV
-368 SNGGRD
+368 GRD
-374 LRKRKMDLHVHSPGN
+374 LKKRKMDLNAHSPGIQ
-389 HQLQATSTG
+389 QLQATSSG

-408 DLNVVDARNPD
+408 DLNVVDALNPD

-425 QNYIKNLSVSSMAK
+425 QNYIQNFGVSSVTRN
-439 KQSMS
+439 QSMS

-476 FELLCHCESGE
+476 FELLCHCESSE

-501 PPTFLSKYPKEAGFC
+501 PPVFLSRYPKEAGFC
-516 LWLLHPEPTS
+516 LWLLHPEPSS

-533 LKSELLGE
+533 LKSELICEE
-541 DNSVTSTA
+541 DSVKSTA

-558 LHFLSSLEEQKQKKA
+558 LHFLSSLEKQKKKNA
-573 SKLMQ
+573 SKLLQ

-587 KEAERRYSFSNAS
+587 KEAERRYSSKAS
-600 LVRSHGAIERRV
+600 LVRSHEAAERKV
-612 QSSPLNERCT
+612 QSSPVGERCTT
-622 TSGALFVPTANTE
+622 TSGALFVPTANTD
-635 RLMSNIRQLEDAYF
+635 RLMSNIHQLENAYF
-649 FMRSQINLSSSAA
+649 FMRSQMKLSDSAA
-662 SARSDKIIL
+662 SARSDKSLL
-671 KDRDR
+671 KDKDKW
-676 CSENQNENQDMRTKG
+676 SENQNKDQDARTKG
-691 KSSDQLEVFFEGL
+691 ISSDQLEVFFEGL
-704 CKYARYSKFE
+704 CKFARYSKFE

-784 WNSYIKNYLASTDY
+784 WNGYIKNYLASTDY

-843 SVKLWSINEKRSL
+843 SVKLWSVNEKRSL

-871 SYSNHL
+871 AYSNHL

-919 IVSASTDNSLK
+919 IVTASTDNSLK
-930 LWNLNKTNSSGLSSG
+930 LWNLNKTNTSGLSPD
-945 ACSSTYKGHTNQKN
+945 ACSMTYKGHTNQKN

>member
-1 MWMPVM
+1 MNEM

-13 TVASNNL
+13 TVGSNNV
-20 QLKPRVVD
+20 QLKGGRVD
-28 DVPCKLDARHH
+28 DVPCTTTLH
-39 NNNNMV
+39 MV
-45 TDSETVND
+45 TTESEPV
-53 SMRSD
+53 RSD
-58 CPGSSAHRNLVDITT
+58 CPGGSSAAHRNVVDIN
-73 KPEDSAAANN
+73 KPPEDS
-83 NNKLSVEE
+83 KISVEE
-91 LTLGNYRTVQGM
+91 LTYRAVQGSNNNM
-103 DTSRAAGKFEHLYR
+103 ESSRAGKFEHLYR
-117 LGSSYNN
+117 LGSSAFRG
-124 NKPGDVDLD
+124 GDGGDLD
-133 HSSQPRDM
+133 SQQPRDM

-157 ERQNLKPFITRRT
+157 ERQNLKPFVNKRS
-170 DQNLDAFSERLRA
+170 DQNLEAFSERLRA
-183 AGENSIM
+183 AGENSVMNNGPGWIND
-190 RPPALIGEGVQ
+190 GVH
-201 LKSPVSSSNF
+201 LKTPLSSSSF
-211 SQLLL
+211 SQLIL
-216 KRALKGKGVVGK
+216 KRAMKGKGVVGK
-228 TQETHPEFVSDQ
+228 HQEPPPPPPPEFVCDQ
-240 DLGSKEKKSPTHHD
+240 DVVCKDKKLENSSKLPVAHD
-254 VLTPKSSPKGN
+254 PLALKTIPKGN
-265 GIVSHGAGNHTKSSS
+265 GIVSHGEGNHTNSSS
-280 GISLREFLRS
+280 CGISLREFLRS
-290 SYAKREKRH
+290 SYGKREKRH
-299 GICLFR
+299 SLSLFR
-305 QLVELVDSAHSQGL
+305 QLVELIGSAHSQGL

-328 FMLVPSKKLRYIGT
+328 FALVPSKKVRYNGT
-342 FGKNDLDSD
+342 FGKKKLDSD
-351 VDEDLNRRRR
+351 VDEDLNRKRHMIQESS
-361 PVVHDSS
+361 VVS
-368 SNGGRD
+368 RD
-374 LRKRKMDLHVHSPGN
+374 LKKRKMDLNVHSSGI
-389 HQLQATSTG
+389 HLQATSTE

-408 DLNVVDARNPD
+408 DLNVVDALNPD

-425 QNYIKNLSVSSMAK
+425 QNYIQNLGVSSVTRN
-439 KQSMS
+439 QSKS

-456 EINGEDIGEKSNIY
+456 EMNGEDIGEKSNIY

-476 FELLCHCESGE
+476 FELLCHCESSE

-501 PPTFLSKYPKEAGFC
+501 PPAFLSRYPKEAGFC
-516 LWLLHPEPTS
+516 LWLLHPEPSS

-533 LKSELLGE
+533 LKSELICEE
-541 DNSVTSTA
+541 DLVKSTA
-549 ADEEISELL
+549 ADEEMSELL
-558 LHFLSSLEEQKQKKA
+558 LHFLSSLEKQKKKNA
-573 SKLMQ
+573 SKLLQ

-587 KEAERRYSFSNAS
+587 KEAERRYSSKAS
-600 LVRSHGAIERRV
+600 PVRSHEAIERKVR
-612 QSSPLNERCT
+612 SSPIGERCT
-622 TSGALFVPTANTE
+622 TTSGTLFVPTANTD

-649 FMRSQINLSSSAA
+649 FMRQQMKLSDPAA
-662 SARSDKIIL
+662 SARSDKSLL
-671 KDRDR
+671 KDNERV
-676 CSENQNENQDMRTKG
+676 SENQNKDQDTRTKG

-704 CKYARYSKFE
+704 CKFARYSKFE
-714 TCGTIRSGDLLNS
+714 TCGTIRSGDLLNT

-843 SVKLWSINEKRSL
+843 SVKLWSVNEKRSL

-871 SYSNHL
+871 AYSNHL
-877 LAFGSADYKVYCYDL
+877 LAFGSADYRVYCYDL
-892 RYVKTPWCTLAG
+892 RYVKNPWCTLAG

-930 LWNLNKTNSSGLSSG
+930 LWNLNKTNSSGLSPG
-945 ACSSTYKGHTNQKN
+945 ACSLTYKGHTNQKN

>member
-1 MWMPVM
+1 MPVM

-13 TVASNNL
+13 TVASNNI
-20 QLKPRVVD
+20 QLKGRGD
-28 DVPCKLDARHH
+28 DVPCKLVAE
-39 NNNNMV
+39 
-45 TDSETVND
+45 SEPGND
-53 SMRSD
+53 SLRSD
-58 CPGSSAHRNLVDITT
+58 CPGSSARRNVDIN
-73 KPEDSAAANN
+73 KPPEESAGA
-83 NNKLSVEE
+83 KISVEE
-91 LTLGNYRTVQGM
+91 VTLGNYRIAQGSNAM
-103 DTSRAAGKFEHLYR
+103 DSSRAGKFEHLYR
-117 LGSSYNN
+117 LSRGSAFRA
-124 NKPGDVDLD
+124 GDGDLD
-133 HSSQPRDM
+133 SQPRDM

-157 ERQNLKPFITRRT
+157 ERQNLKPFVNRRS
-170 DQNLDAFSERLRA
+170 DQNLEAFSERLRA
-183 AGENSIM
+183 AGENSVM
-190 RPPALIGEGVQ
+190 NAPAWINEGVH
-201 LKSPVSSSNF
+201 LKTPLGSSSF
-211 SQLLL
+211 SQLIL
-216 KRALKGKGVVGK
+216 KRAMKGKGVVGRN
-228 TQETHPEFVSDQ
+228 QETPPETACDQ
-240 DLGSKEKKSPTHHD
+240 GVGRKEKKLDHSKSPVPHD
-254 VLTPKSSPKGN
+254 VLTTLKPNLKGN
-265 GIVSHGAGNHTKSSS
+265 GIVSSHGDGNNAKTSF
-280 GISLREFLRS
+280 GITLREFLRS
-290 SYAKREKRH
+290 SYGKREKRH
-299 GICLFR
+299 SLCLFR
-305 QLVELVDSAHSQGL
+305 QLVELVGSAHSQGL
-319 FLLDLRPSL
+319 FLVDLRPSL
-328 FMLVPSKKLRYIGT
+328 FTLVPSKKLRYIGT
-342 FGKNDLDSD
+342 FGKNNVDSD
-351 VDEDLNRRRR
+351 VDEDLNRKR
-361 PVVHDSS
+361 PVVQESS
-368 SNGGRD
+368 TVGRD
-374 LRKRKMDLHVHSPGN
+374 LKKRKMDLHAHSPGN
-389 HQLQATSTG
+389 QVQATSTG

-425 QNYIKNLSVSSMAK
+425 QNYIKNLAVASVTR

-476 FELLCHCESGE
+476 FELLCHCESSE

-501 PPTFLSKYPKEAGFC
+501 PPIFLSRYPKEAGFC
-516 LWLLHPEPTS
+516 LWLLHPEPSS
-526 RPTAREI
+526 RPTARVIFFCDREI
-533 LKSELLGE
+533 LKSELICEE
-541 DNSVTSTA
+541 DPVISTA

-558 LHFLSSLEEQKQKKA
+558 LHFLSSLEEQKQKNA
-573 SKLMQ
+573 SKLLQ
-578 DIQTLEDDI
+578 DIQTLDDDI
-587 KEAERRYSFSNAS
+587 KEAERRYSSSAS
-600 LVRSHGAIERRV
+600 LVRSHGATERRV
-612 QSSPLNERCT
+612 RSSPLDERCT
-622 TSGALFVPTANTE
+622 TSSGALFVPTANTD

-649 FMRSQINLSSSAA
+649 FMRSQMKLSDSAA
-662 SARSDKIIL
+662 SARSDKSLL

-676 CSENQNENQDMRTKG
+676 WSENQSENQDTKTKG

-704 CKYARYSKFE
+704 CKFARYSKFE

-727 ASVVCSLSF
+727 ASVICSLSF

-843 SVKLWSINEKRSL
+843 SVKLWSVNEKRSL

-871 SYSNHL
+871 AYSNHL

-930 LWNLNKTNSSGLSSG
+930 LWNLNKTNTSGLSPG
-945 ACSSTYKGHTNQKN
+945 ACSLTYKGHTNQKN

>member
-1 MWMPVM
+1 MNVM

-13 TVASNNL
+13 TVGSNNNV
-20 QLKPRVVD
+20 QLKGGRVD
-28 DVPCKLDARHH
+28 NDVPCTTLH
-39 NNNNMV
+39 MV
-45 TDSETVND
+45 TSE
-53 SMRSD
+53 SE
-58 CPGSSAHRNLVDITT
+58 PGSSAPPHRNVVDI
-73 KPEDSAAANN
+73 
-83 NNKLSVEE
+83 NNKPPEESKISVEE
-91 LTLGNYRTVQGM
+91 LTYRAVQGSNNHM
-103 DTSRAAGKFEHLYR
+103 ESSRAGKFEHLYR
-117 LGSSYNN
+117 LGSAAFRGGGDGG
-124 NKPGDVDLD
+124 GDVDT
-133 HSSQPRDM
+133 QPRDM

-157 ERQNLKPFITRRT
+157 ERQNLKPFVNKRS
-170 DQNLDAFSERLRA
+170 DQNLEAFSERLRA
-183 AGENSIM
+183 AAGGENSVM
-190 RPPALIGEGVQ
+190 NGPAWISDGVQ
-201 LKSPVSSSNF
+201 SKTPLSSSSF
-211 SQLLL
+211 SQLIL
-216 KRALKGKGVVGK
+216 KRAMKGKGVVGK
-228 TQETHPEFVSDQ
+228 NQEAPPEFVCEQ
-240 DLGSKEKKSPTHHD
+240 DGVCKDKKLDNSSKSPVAHD
-254 VLTPKSSPKGN
+254 PLALKPVPKGHN
-265 GIVSHGAGNHTKSSS
+265 GIVSHGEGNHTNNSSS
-280 GISLREFLRS
+280 CGISLREFIRS
-290 SYAKREKRH
+290 SYGKREKRH
-299 GICLFR
+299 SLSLFR
-305 QLVELVDSAHSQGL
+305 QLVELIGSAHSQGL
-319 FLLDLRPSL
+319 FLLELRPSL
-328 FMLVPSKKLRYIGT
+328 FALVPSKKLRYNGT
-342 FGKNDLDSD
+342 FGKSSVESD
-351 VDEDLNRRRR
+351 VDEDFNRKRH
-361 PVVHDSS
+361 VIKESS
-368 SNGGRD
+368 IVGRD
-374 LRKRKMDLHVHSPGN
+374 LKKRRMDLNAPGK
-389 HQLQATSTG
+389 QLQATSSG
-398 RPFKRKSPVI
+398 RPWKRKSPLI
-408 DLNVVDARNPD
+408 DLNVVDVRNPD

-425 QNYIKNLSVSSMAK
+425 QNYIKNLGVPSVAR
-439 KQSMS
+439 KQFMS

-476 FELLCHCESGE
+476 FELLCHCESSE

-501 PPTFLSKYPKEAGFC
+501 PPAFLSRYPKEAGFC
-516 LWLLHPEPTS
+516 LWLLHPEPSS

-533 LKSELLGE
+533 LKSELIFEE
-541 DNSVTSTA
+541 DSVKSTA

-558 LHFLSSLEEQKQKKA
+558 LHFLSSLEKQKKKNA
-573 SKLMQ
+573 SKLLQ

-587 KEAERRYSFSNAS
+587 KEAERRYSSRAS
-600 LVRSHGAIERRV
+600 LVRSHEAIEGKV
-612 QSSPLNERCT
+612 QSSPIGEGSTT
-622 TSGALFVPTANTE
+622 TSGALFVPTANTD

-649 FMRSQINLSSSAA
+649 FMRKQMKLSDSAA
-662 SARSDKIIL
+662 SARSDKSLIKD
-671 KDRDR
+671 KDRW
-676 CSENQNENQDMRTKG
+676 SENQSKEQDARTKG

-704 CKYARYSKFE
+704 CKFARYSKFE

-843 SVKLWSINEKRSL
+843 SVKLWSVNEKRSL

-871 SYSNHL
+871 AYSNHL

-919 IVSASTDNSLK
+919 IVTASTDNSLK
-930 LWNLNKTNSSGLSSG
+930 LWNLNKTNSSGLSPD
-945 ACSSTYKGHTNQKN
+945 ACSMTYKGHTNQKN

-971 CGSETNEVYSYYRS
+971 CGSETNEVII
-985 LPMPMT
+985 T
-991 SYKFGS
+991 
-997 VDPIS
+997 
-1002 GNEYFDDNGQ
+1002 
-1012 FVSSVCWRKK
+1012 
-1022 SNMLVAA
+1022 
-1029 NSTGNMKLLKLV
+1029 

>member
-1 MWMPVM
+1 M

-13 TVASNNL
+13 TVGSNNV
-20 QLKPRVVD
+20 QLKGRVD
-28 DVPCKLDARHH
+28 DVP
-39 NNNNMV
+39 
-45 TDSETVND
+45 TVNE
-53 SMRSD
+53 SE
-58 CPGSSAHRNLVDITT
+58 PGSSAHNVVDIN
-73 KPEDSAAANN
+73 KAPEEA
-83 NNKLSVEE
+83 KISVEE
-91 LTLGNYRTVQGM
+91 LTYNRAVQGSNNNNNNNHM
-103 DTSRAAGKFEHLYR
+103 ESSRAGKFEHLYR
-117 LGSSYNN
+117 LGSSAFRGGAGDGGGG
-124 NKPGDVDLD
+124 GDVD
-133 HSSQPRDM
+133 SQPRDM

-157 ERQNLKPFITRRT
+157 ERQNLMKPFVNKRS
-170 DQNLDAFSERLRA
+170 DQNLEAFSERLRA
-183 AGENSIM
+183 AGGENSVG
-190 RPPALIGEGVQ
+190 PAWISDGVQ
-201 LKSPVSSSNF
+201 LKNTLGSSSF
-211 SQLLL
+211 SQLIL
-216 KRALKGKGVVGK
+216 KRAMKGKGVVGK
-228 TQETHPEFVSDQ
+228 NQEAPPPE
-240 DLGSKEKKSPTHHD
+240 SPIAHD
-254 VLTPKSSPKGN
+254 PLAVKPIPKGN
-265 GIVSHGAGNHTKSSS
+265 GVVSHGEGNHTNSSS
-280 GISLREFLRS
+280 CGISLREFIRS
-290 SYAKREKRH
+290 SYGKREKRH
-299 GICLFR
+299 SLSLFR
-305 QLVELVDSAHSQGL
+305 QLVELIGSAHSQGL
-319 FLLDLRPSL
+319 FLLELRPSL
-328 FMLVPSKKLRYIGT
+328 FALVPSKKLRYNGT
-342 FGKNDLDSD
+342 FGKSSIESD
-351 VDEDLNRRRR
+351 GDEDLNRKRH
-361 PVVHDSS
+361 VVQESS
-368 SNGGRD
+368 LVGRD
-374 LRKRKMDLHVHSPGN
+374 LKKRRMDLNAPGN
-389 HQLQATSTG
+389 QLQATSSG
-398 RPFKRKSPVI
+398 RPLKRKSPLI
-408 DLNVVDARNPD
+408 DLNVVDVRNPD

-425 QNYIKNLSVSSMAK
+425 QNYIKNLGVPSVTR

-476 FELLCHCESGE
+476 FELLCHCESSE

-501 PPTFLSKYPKEAGFC
+501 PPAFLSRYPKEAGFC
-516 LWLLHPEPTS
+516 LWLLHPEPSS

-533 LKSELLGE
+533 LKSELIYVE
-541 DNSVTSTA
+541 DSAKSTA
-549 ADEEISELL
+549 AAEEMSELL
-558 LHFLSSLEEQKQKKA
+558 LHFLSSLEKQKKKNA
-573 SKLMQ
+573 SKLLQ

-587 KEAERRYSFSNAS
+587 KEAERRYSSKAS
-600 LVRSHGAIERRV
+600 LVRSREAIE
-612 QSSPLNERCT
+612 STP
-622 TSGALFVPTANTE
+622 GALFVPTANTD

-649 FMRSQINLSSSAA
+649 IMRSQMKLSDSTA
-662 SARSDKIIL
+662 SARSDKSLL
-671 KDRDR
+671 KDKDKW
-676 CSENQNENQDMRTKG
+676 SENQNKDQDARTKG

-704 CKYARYSKFE
+704 CKFARYSKFE

-753 IFDFNAFM
+753 IFDFSAFM

-843 SVKLWSINEKRSL
+843 SVKLWSVNEKRSL

-919 IVSASTDNSLK
+919 IVTASTDNSLK
-930 LWNLNKTNSSGLSSG
+930 LWNLNKTNSSGLSPD
-945 ACSSTYKGHTNQKN
+945 ACSMTYKGHTNQKN

>member
-1 MWMPVM
+1 MNVM

-13 TVASNNL
+13 TVGSNNV
-20 QLKPRVVD
+20 QLKGGRVD
-28 DVPCKLDARHH
+28 DVPCTTLHMVSAESDAG
-39 NNNNMV
+39 
-45 TDSETVND
+45 
-53 SMRSD
+53 RSD
-58 CPGSSAHRNLVDITT
+58 SAPHRN
-73 KPEDSAAANN
+73 KPVEESPGD
-83 NNKLSVEE
+83 KISVEE
-91 LTLGNYRTVQGM
+91 LTYRAAVQGSSHNHM
-103 DTSRAAGKFEHLYR
+103 ESSRPAGKFEHLYR
-117 LGSSYNN
+117 LGSSAFRG
-124 NKPGDVDLD
+124 GDVD
-133 HSSQPRDM
+133 SQPRDV

-157 ERQNLKPFITRRT
+157 ERQSLVKPFVNKRS
-170 DQNLDAFSERLRA
+170 DQNLEAFSERLRA
-183 AGENSIM
+183 AGGENSVG
-190 RPPALIGEGVQ
+190 PAWISDGVQ
-201 LKSPVSSSNF
+201 LKMTPLSSSSF
-211 SQLLL
+211 SQLIL
-216 KRALKGKGVVGK
+216 KRAMKGKGVVGK
-228 TQETHPEFVSDQ
+228 HQDAPPPEFVCEQ
-240 DLGSKEKKSPTHHD
+240 DGVCKDKKLDISSKSP
-254 VLTPKSSPKGN
+254 VAQEPIPKGN
-265 GIVSHGAGNHTKSSS
+265 GILSHGQGIHTSS
-280 GISLREFLRS
+280 GISLREFIRS
-290 SYAKREKRH
+290 SYGKREKRH
-299 GICLFR
+299 SLSLFR
-305 QLVELVDSAHSQGL
+305 QLVELIGSAHSQGL
-319 FLLDLRPSL
+319 FLLELRPSL
-328 FMLVPSKKLRYIGT
+328 FALVPSKKLRYNGT
-342 FGKNDLDSD
+342 FGKSNVESD
-351 VDEDLNRRRR
+351 VDEDLNRKRHVIQESS
-361 PVVHDSS
+361 VV
-368 SNGGRD
+368 GRD
-374 LRKRKMDLHVHSPGN
+374 LKKRRMDLNAPGN
-389 HQLQATSTG
+389 QLLQAISTG
-398 RPFKRKSPVI
+398 RPCKRKSPLI
-408 DLNVVDARNPD
+408 DLNVVDVRNPD

-425 QNYIKNLSVSSMAK
+425 QSYMKNLGVPSVTR

-476 FELLCHCESGE
+476 FELLCHCESSE

-501 PPTFLSKYPKEAGFC
+501 PPAFLSRYPKEAGFC
-516 LWLLHPEPTS
+516 LWLLHPEPSS

-533 LKSELLGE
+533 LKSELICVE
-541 DNSVTSTA
+541 DSVKSTA

-558 LHFLSSLEEQKQKKA
+558 LHFLSSLEKQKKKNA
-573 SKLMQ
+573 SKLLQ

-587 KEAERRYSFSNAS
+587 KEAERRYSSKSS
-600 LVRSHGAIERRV
+600 LVRSHEIIESKV
-612 QSSPLNERCT
+612 QSSPIGERCT
-622 TSGALFVPTANTE
+622 TASGALFVPTANTD
-635 RLMSNIRQLEDAYF
+635 RLMSNIRQLEEAYF
-649 FMRSQINLSSSAA
+649 FMRSQMKLSDSAA
-662 SARSDKIIL
+662 SARSDKSLL
-671 KDRDR
+671 KDKDKW
-676 CSENQNENQDMRTKG
+676 SENQNKDQDARTKG

-704 CKYARYSKFE
+704 CKFARYSKFE

-843 SVKLWSINEKRSL
+843 SVKLWSVNEKRSL

-871 SYSNHL
+871 AYSNHL

-919 IVSASTDNSLK
+919 IVTASTDNSLK
-930 LWNLNKTNSSGLSSG
+930 LWNLNKTNSTGLSTG
-945 ACSSTYKGHTNQKN
+945 ACSMTYKGHTNQKN